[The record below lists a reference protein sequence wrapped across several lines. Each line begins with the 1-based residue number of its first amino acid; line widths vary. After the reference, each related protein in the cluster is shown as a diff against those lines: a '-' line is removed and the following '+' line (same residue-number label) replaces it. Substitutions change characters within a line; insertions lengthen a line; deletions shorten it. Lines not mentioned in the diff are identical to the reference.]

1 WSMHT
6 TESHRTSGILTRIM
20 HYLTMRFRSR
30 RIIAAIALVFFAV
43 VLSACGNI
51 VMTPE
56 PEADTNQPQDAL
68 PTTETIGTRVTA
80 TAPLMPP
87 AATPSPTVTPE
98 PVVHIVQSGDT
109 LYSIAFDYGVSPD
122 SLQAANGIDDPQL
135 LQIGQ
140 ELTIPQEQDEM
151 TSLTGPQLPTP
162 TPAPLEVQGVG
173 FYETPV
179 GSLWCLGEVV
189 NTNEI
194 ALTNVQVRVVLFDA
208 VGEAVVETDG
218 FVAVEL
224 LAPGERSPFGILFT
238 SPPAEWAN
246 SQVSVVRGEGAGE
259 LSSLFATIT
268 VSETNGQMIDGL
280 FRTTGT
286 IQNTGAAL
294 AADRAQ
300 VIITTYDEQGLVTG
314 YRQGQVTLEGP
325 LVPGASAPFEM
336 LFTVH
341 GGPPADF
348 RIIALGRPAQ

>member
-1 WSMHT
+1 M
-6 TESHRTSGILTRIM
+6 M

-30 RIIAAIALVFFAV
+30 SIIAAIALVFLAV

-109 LYSIAFDYGVSPD
+109 LYSIAFDYGVSPE

-151 TSLTGPQLPTP
+151 TPLTGPRLPTP

-208 VGEAVVETDG
+208 VGEALVETDG

-325 LVPGASAPFEM
+325 LVPGAFAPFEM